1 MVSSFCIPGCIRL
14 TDVMILNVMEEWFEE
29 HPSRRREPLAHLC
42 EGVDKTVDSERAA
55 EEVLS
60 IYRSAYLGF
69 YQQM

>member
-1 MVSSFCIPGCIRL
+1 
-14 TDVMILNVMEEWFEE
+14 MILNVIEEWFEE